1 MQRHNKLYVNII
13 AVVLVICTLCGTA
26 AAADLS
32 PAVSSSPPVGVV
44 IENSTA
50 VFSLKDNS
58 SQYYKYSLEIMDADK
73 ENYLLCDN
81 FEPSETA
88 RLSNITKDSDY
99 SLRLE
104 LYGEETVSFYEGS
117 FSADAFDAVT
127 VSLSKTGSKKNTE
140 KMSETEIDSLFE
152 MTDEQ
157 YEKVFSSLDIPSFIS
172 EDEAKAAK
180 HVERLKE
187 YEDSYDKIG
196 YKNADGTNTLYIF
209 SSPVKYMDDS
219 GRLMDAD
226 PNISETA
233 DSTVKAQGYSYV
245 NDYGELKTYFA
256 DSLSDNKGVKI
267 QKNETELE
275 FGFCVPEKKEG
286 NTLTKLFSSVS
297 EIFSEPKNKAM
308 LFTENREKKLGY
320 NEVSNDANIIASPTT
335 SGAMQTLILEDV
347 PEDNRLTFWVSA
359 DGLTP
364 KADDGKKSVVF
375 SSESSEC
382 FTVGNIELRDSA
394 QGEQA
399 ENGLHFSTE
408 NTVEIKQSGT
418 DGTLVEITLDNDL
431 LTAPST
437 VYPVSVTL
445 SADSGTAVQ
454 SAETVQTAAAASEIT
469 AADAQADTSA
479 ARTLPSEWYYDSTT
493 CQYYQIG
500 DEVGYSYF
508 QDRTVFSNG
517 AAGNADDKYLLL
529 GYDTYYT
536 NGYYDTTTCQNVGS
550 GYNTCTGYVFM
561 KCDVSSLSIDPKMV
575 DDVQLVLREGSG
587 NSTPM
592 TAELVRVTSPW
603 TENNVSI
610 NHVRNCDNEYTGNT
624 EIAFEQSGTGI
635 ENEAE
640 ITYMVTDHLLN
651 AKGKGGGQPNYG
663 FLLRSTASGKFSK
676 HICSSEH
683 GTTSYRPK
691 IVLLYEDPFPLEL
704 NVLGHGQI
712 LDANQ
717 NQWYSFTPKD
727 TAYYSIST
735 LDGTDT
741 YGRLYDSSLNL
752 LTSDDDSGEEL
763 NFNIIKKLEAGKTY
777 YIRVSGLRDLDEGF
791 YFINVGFAFDTIF
804 DENTEDINQ
813 MISEIDIILNNYLQ
827 EISPP
832 RYCNGVEIT
841 SSNKSSTNYQGEN
854 IYLFLYEWYE
864 EHIWPYEKELPR
876 WANSAEIN
884 EEATKRAAL
893 NAWSEKVYG
902 ETTWE
907 GIVNGIDN
915 CVDVLYYEVI
925 NIDKV
930 ILPAIKQVVL
940 GNYTDDVS
948 ITGTAGQV
956 ILSFFGVDVVADLRD
971 ITYDVSHWE
980 WSWSHAGQTL
990 IDLVAVAPVIGAAK
1004 NYDDLVALSKNIDS
1018 ISELAGSAQD
1028 IDKLFGK
1035 IDELVLAVKSTGRL
1049 EELLDNTQLLVKWA
1063 SHTGENHKNIVVL
1076 GKFANDS
1083 SCYYKRARA
1092 FGASYFLLPDKTWSE
1107 LSKLDNGNAK
1117 LWNVNKSYIETNISK
1132 NSEFYFSHDPNL
1144 AYDADS
1150 GFGKELELLQ
1160 ENGYKFSTTP
1170 NADGFWYAYK

>member
-99 SLRLE
+99 PLRLE

-157 YEKVFSSLDIPSFIS
+157 YEKVFSSLDIPSFIT

-394 QGEQA
+394 QGGQA

-469 AADAQADTSA
+469 VADAQAGTSA
-479 ARTLPSEWYYDSTT
+479 ARTLPSEWY
-493 CQYYQIG
+493 
-500 DEVGYSYF
+500 
-508 QDRTVFSNG
+508 
-517 AAGNADDKYLLL
+517 
-529 GYDTYYT
+529 
-536 NGYYDTTTCQNVGS
+536 
-550 GYNTCTGYVFM
+550 
-561 KCDVSSLSIDPKMV
+561 
-575 DDVQLVLREGSG
+575 
-587 NSTPM
+587 
-592 TAELVRVTSPW
+592 
-603 TENNVSI
+603 
-610 NHVRNCDNEYTGNT
+610 
-624 EIAFEQSGTGI
+624 
-635 ENEAE
+635 
-640 ITYMVTDHLLN
+640 
-651 AKGKGGGQPNYG
+651 
-663 FLLRSTASGKFSK
+663 
-676 HICSSEH
+676 
-683 GTTSYRPK
+683 
-691 IVLLYEDPFPLEL
+691 
-704 NVLGHGQI
+704 
-712 LDANQ
+712 
-717 NQWYSFTPKD
+717 
-727 TAYYSIST
+727 
-735 LDGTDT
+735 
-741 YGRLYDSSLNL
+741 
-752 LTSDDDSGEEL
+752 
-763 NFNIIKKLEAGKTY
+763 
-777 YIRVSGLRDLDEGF
+777 
-791 YFINVGFAFDTIF
+791 
-804 DENTEDINQ
+804 
-813 MISEIDIILNNYLQ
+813 
-827 EISPP
+827 
-832 RYCNGVEIT
+832 
-841 SSNKSSTNYQGEN
+841 
-854 IYLFLYEWYE
+854 
-864 EHIWPYEKELPR
+864 
-876 WANSAEIN
+876 
-884 EEATKRAAL
+884 
-893 NAWSEKVYG
+893 
-902 ETTWE
+902 
-907 GIVNGIDN
+907 
-915 CVDVLYYEVI
+915 
-925 NIDKV
+925 
-930 ILPAIKQVVL
+930 
-940 GNYTDDVS
+940 
-948 ITGTAGQV
+948 
-956 ILSFFGVDVVADLRD
+956 
-971 ITYDVSHWE
+971 
-980 WSWSHAGQTL
+980 
-990 IDLVAVAPVIGAAK
+990 
-1004 NYDDLVALSKNIDS
+1004 
-1018 ISELAGSAQD
+1018 
-1028 IDKLFGK
+1028 
-1035 IDELVLAVKSTGRL
+1035 
-1049 EELLDNTQLLVKWA
+1049 
-1063 SHTGENHKNIVVL
+1063 
-1076 GKFANDS
+1076 
-1083 SCYYKRARA
+1083 
-1092 FGASYFLLPDKTWSE
+1092 
-1107 LSKLDNGNAK
+1107 
-1117 LWNVNKSYIETNISK
+1117 
-1132 NSEFYFSHDPNL
+1132 
-1144 AYDADS
+1144 
-1150 GFGKELELLQ
+1150 
-1160 ENGYKFSTTP
+1160 
-1170 NADGFWYAYK
+1170 

>member
-267 QKNETELE
+267 QKNESELE

-335 SGAMQTLILEDV
+335 SGAMQTLIFEDV
-347 PEDNRLTFWVSA
+347 PENNRLTFWVSA
-359 DGLTP
+359 YGLTP
-364 KADDGKKSVVF
+364 KADDGKKSVIF

-469 AADAQADTSA
+469 VADAQAGTSA

-624 EIAFEQSGTGI
+624 EIVFEQSGTGI

-651 AKGKGGGQPNYG
+651 AKGKGGGKPNYG

-704 NVLGHGQI
+704 NVPGHGQI

-717 NQWYSFTPKD
+717 NQWYSFTP
-727 TAYYSIST
+727 TASDNYSIFT
-735 LDGTDT
+735 TGNTDT

-752 LTSDDDSGEEL
+752 LTSDDDSGEQL
-763 NFNIIKKLEAGKTY
+763 NFSISRQLEAGKTY

-791 YFINVGFAFDTIF
+791 YFIRVVNTSFDDLIIRDLITTDNILSTDDGFYMCSKPLSDIMIQAGVTTFVNNNGDDKSVSIYYDDWYMYAIEENSEFTYGLLKMREQENDEGDGDDPGVTISFIEFDTSILYTCL
-804 DENTEDINQ
+804 DNNTLQNINNL
-813 MISEIDIILNNYLQ
+813 IDEIDRVVRLNGQTHNDIIRNYFIKPESKASYLVAQQYINHIASFVENGYIDAPNSYIDLLEYIDDLYRKPVSSGSALSKYQYIAKLKRVPNALLENNQKAGY
-827 EISPP
+827 
-832 RYCNGVEIT
+832 
-841 SSNKSSTNYQGEN
+841 N
-854 IYLFLYEWYE
+854 IYNPDNHRIYINDPQNLT
-864 EHIWPYEKELPR
+864 PYEKYAILMMHTSNVTF
-876 WANSAEIN
+876 NSFAAE
-884 EEATKRAAL
+884 
-893 NAWSEKVYG
+893 
-902 ETTWE
+902 
-907 GIVNGIDN
+907 
-915 CVDVLYYEVI
+915 VLYHAEMLKYE
-925 NIDKV
+925 
-930 ILPAIKQVVL
+930 
-940 GNYTDDVS
+940 
-948 ITGTAGQV
+948 
-956 ILSFFGVDVVADLRD
+956 
-971 ITYDVSHWE
+971 
-980 WSWSHAGQTL
+980 
-990 IDLVAVAPVIGAAK
+990 IDL
-1004 NYDDLVALSKNIDS
+1004 NYERAIRADMAMGEEVESGITDKYYDLSSDIV
-1018 ISELAGSAQD
+1018 QD
-1028 IDKLFGK
+1028 QI
-1035 IDELVLAVKSTGRL
+1035 
-1049 EELLDNTQLLVKWA
+1049 QY
-1063 SHTGENHKNIVVL
+1063 HGE
-1076 GKFANDS
+1076 
-1083 SCYYKRARA
+1083 C
-1092 FGASYFLLPDKTWSE
+1092 
-1107 LSKLDNGNAK
+1107 
-1117 LWNVNKSYIETNISK
+1117 
-1132 NSEFYFSHDPNL
+1132 
-1144 AYDADS
+1144 
-1150 GFGKELELLQ
+1150 
-1160 ENGYKFSTTP
+1160 
-1170 NADGFWYAYK
+1170 